1 MNFSGVDRNGDT
13 VLIDKMLNVFEG
25 IFLRLEETLISKFF
39 RFIKAKDIY
48 SLLVRTA
55 SLIDICQWR
64 NVSYK

>member
-39 RFIKAKDIY
+39 RQRHIQLASTY
-48 SLLVRTA
+48 
-55 SLIDICQWR
+55 SLID
-64 NVSYK
+64 